1 MTRVWLNDWEWACCG
16 RPFAVGDEVDFAIR
30 TRTPDPFLTELL
42 GQTLAA
48 TVDAVESHH
57 EESTPIECEGASS
70 PCTRSPTKWSNG
82 SRCDAPVTE
91 RRQTQSCRRKVKSGR

>member
-57 EESTPIECEGASS
+57 EERYTDRVRGRVVAVH
-70 PCTRSPTKWSNG
+70 
-82 SRCDAPVTE
+82 AVTHE
-91 RRQTQSCRRKVKSGR
+91 VEQRQSL